1 MNGGTTQ
8 LEVALPAVEAADLAV
23 QAAREGV
30 STPDI
35 LGYHVLRS
43 AYGALHPLV
52 REFEGRPR
60 LGRAGNTGDEKE

>member
-1 MNGGTTQ
+1 MSGDTTRV
-8 LEVALPAVEAADLAV
+8 EVPLPAVEAADLAV

-30 STPDI
+30 STPDL

-52 REFEGRPR
+52 REFESRPK
-60 LGRAGNTGDEKE
+60 LGRAGQLTDGKE

>member
-1 MNGGTTQ
+1 MSGETTQ
-8 LEVALPAVEAADLAV
+8 VEVSLPAVEAADLAV

-30 STPDI
+30 STPDL

-52 REFEGRPR
+52 RAFEGRPR
-60 LGRAGNTGDEKE
+60 LGRAGPVKDDKE